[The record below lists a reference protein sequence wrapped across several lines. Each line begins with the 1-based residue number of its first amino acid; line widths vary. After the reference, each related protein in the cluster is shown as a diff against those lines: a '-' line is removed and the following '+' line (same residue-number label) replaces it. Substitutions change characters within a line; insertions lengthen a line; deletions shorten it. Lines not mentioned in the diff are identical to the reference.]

1 MMRSRNNTNPRTLRA
16 MGFDPNQR
24 RAALQAFLD
33 DSKLKVFP
41 WTQHAGL
48 SEATVRGFLAD
59 RSRTL
64 SDETYELLAEA
75 ASRLL
80 QRPIKAAQLRG
91 EPPTT
96 IEIPLAHYVGAGD
109 EVHLFDG
116 NNFLDYV
123 EAPPGFTKGAACV
136 VKGDSMRPTF
146 DDGDMLFYRQ
156 LEAPPKEPTRRAVI
170 VQVKNGPLYVKKL
183 LPGSR
188 RGRFHLLSINPLTA
202 VLTDQAVES
211 IARIGWV
218 KPVE

>member
-1 MMRSRNNTNPRTLRA
+1 
-16 MGFDPNQR
+16 MGYDPGQR
-24 RAALQAFLD
+24 RAALQSFLD
-33 DSKLKVFP
+33 TTKLKVFP
-41 WTQHAGL
+41 WTQEAGL

-80 QRPIKAAQLRG
+80 GRTVSASLLRG
-91 EPPTT
+91 IPPAPVE
-96 IEIPLAHYVGAGD
+96 IELAHYAGAGD

-116 NNFLDYV
+116 DGGLDWV
-123 EAPPGFTKGAACV
+123 PAPPGFEKGAAV
-136 VKGDSMRPTF
+136 VVRGDSMRPLF
-146 DDGDMLFYRQ
+146 DDGDMLFYRKR
-156 LEAPPKEPTRRAVI
+156 EAPPKEPTKRAVI
-170 VQVKNGPLYVKKL
+170 VQVTNGPLYVKKL

-202 VLTDQAVES
+202 PLTDQHVES